1 MNVLLAEDHPIY
13 REGVRQIIEEE
24 EGMDL
29 VCETGDGAEALEAL
43 RRLRPDLAVLDIN
56 LPGLGGLEIARARLI
71 ERLDFEIVFLTMYRD
86 REIFDEAIDLGV
98 RVYVLKDNT
107 PDEIREA
114 LLAAADGRSWFS
126 RSLSDFMVSRESA
139 AHKLRKE
146 VAGLD
151 AISKMERKVLKLI
164 AADLSTKEIAESLCL
179 SPRTI
184 DNHRANMSRKLGLSG
199 IHGLLKF
206 AFANRSKL

>member
-1 MNVLLAEDHPIY
+1 MN
-13 REGVRQIIEEE
+13 
-24 EGMDL
+24 L
-29 VCETGDGAEALEAL
+29 VFETGDGAQALEAL
-43 RRLRPDLAVLDIN
+43 RRVKPDLAVLDIN
-56 LPGLGGLEIARARLI
+56 LPGVGGLDIARARLI
-71 ERLDFEIVFLTMYRD
+71 ERLDFQIVFLTMYRD

-98 RVYVLKDNT
+98 RVYVLKDNS

-114 LLAAADGRSWFS
+114 LLAAAEGRSWFS
-126 RSLSDFMVSRESA
+126 RSLADFILNREKDS
-139 AHKLRKE
+139 HTLRKE

-151 AISKMERKVLKLI
+151 AISKTERKVLKLI